1 MAKGSEMGSSNF
13 GQLLGDI
20 PSMVS
25 CNVYSYFNKNGKYPR
40 LPTVFKMIKEDL
52 KNEGYPFNTFT
63 DVQKYEIEEIVRDA
77 FYGMKDEIF
86 GQKWGT
92 LT

>member
-1 MAKGSEMGSSNF
+1 MAKGSEMG
-13 GQLLGDI
+13 
-20 PSMVS
+20 
-25 CNVYSYFNKNGKYPR
+25 
-40 LPTVFKMIKEDL
+40 L

-86 GQKWGT
+86 G
-92 LT
+92 

>member
-1 MAKGSEMGSSNF
+1 MGRGCDMGSSNF

-25 CNVYSYFNKNGKYPR
+25 CRVYGYKNSNGKYPR
-40 LPTVFKMIKEDL
+40 FPTVFKMIKEDL

-63 DVQKYEIEEIVRDA
+63 DFQKYEIEEIVRDA

-86 GQKWGT
+86 NRKG
-92 LT
+92 